1 MREIRVARTR
11 SFDDKSSIMVKFQKE
26 KKKKK
31 NPINFFLRAFGN
43 SFIFDRSK
51 VIFESRICGGK
62 EPIRVSVNRVSIG
75 EVGRT

>member
-26 KKKKK
+26 KKKK